1 MAGTTS
7 TIISRRKVLRG
18 MLASGVAVSVPLPRL
33 GAMLNGNGTAYAA
46 GGALP
51 VRFGTWF
58 FGNGIIPSRWNPA
71 RTGTGNDWTL
81 SEQLEPLL
89 EVKPW
94 ISVVTG
100 LNMKSADIA
109 AHQSHPI
116 QALTGAQTGPGIVQ
130 LPTIDQVIGA
140 ITNTGATYPNGLHVG
155 ICSTNGA
162 TGQGL
167 NLSYIKSAAPNPPQL
182 SPAMFFAQLVKYAM
196 PAAGGPA
203 KAPDPELLRRRM
215 VLDAIGE
222 ESKTLRARLGVED
235 QRRLDLHLSGLHQL
249 QGQIMAMEAPKAVG
263 TLADPDKVYANR
275 GADGAITR
283 QRCQAFSDMLVFAL
297 AGDLTRVFTF
307 LFTSPACH
315 GQYTEIG
322 LAATSL
328 HAAYGHRGGPGGVL
342 ACTESFN
349 KGIRFSMSCLSD
361 LLVRMRN
368 TPDGAGNLL
377 DNSAI
382 YTTSCCSEA
391 PTHSGNDFPLL
402 ISGKAGGKLK
412 GDMHVRM
419 VGDNVS
425 KVPYTLLTAFGGTA
439 NSYGLG
445 DSMTQGT
452 ISELLA

>member
-1 MAGTTS
+1 
-7 TIISRRKVLRG
+7 
-18 MLASGVAVSVPLPRL
+18 MLGGGVAVAVPLPRL
-33 GAMLNGNGTAYAA
+33 CGMLNNNGTAYAA

-71 RTGTGNDWTL
+71 RTGVGDKWTL

-89 EVKPW
+89 DVKPW

-100 LNMKSADIA
+100 LNMKSADIN

-116 QALTGAQTGPGIVQ
+116 QALTGAQTGAGIVQ

-140 ITNTGATYPNGLHVG
+140 ITNTGATYANGLHVG

-167 NLSYIKSAAPNPPQL
+167 NLSYIKSAAPNPPEL
-182 SPAMFFAQLVKYAM
+182 SPAKFFGQLVKYAR
-196 PAAGGPA
+196 PSAGPA
-203 KAPDPELLRRRM
+203 TAPDPELLRRRM

-222 ESKTLRARLGVED
+222 ESKALRGRLGVED
-235 QRRLDLHLSGLHQL
+235 QRRLDQHLSGLHQL
-249 QGQIMAMEAPKAVG
+249 QGQIMAMEAPKVVG
-263 TLADPDKVYANR
+263 TIADPDKAYPNR
-275 GADGAITR
+275 GSDGAISR

-297 AGDLTRVFTF
+297 AGDLTRIFSF

-322 LAATSL
+322 LVASTF
-328 HAAYGHRGGPGGVL
+328 HGAYGHRGGPGGV
-342 ACTESFN
+342 AASTEGFN
-349 KGIRFSMSCLSD
+349 KGIRYTMSCLSD
-361 LLVRMRN
+361 LLVRMKN
-368 TPDGAGNLL
+368 TPDGASNLL

-391 PTHSGNDFPLL
+391 PTHSGLDFPLL
-402 ISGKAGGKLK
+402 VSGKAGGKLK
-412 GDMHVRM
+412 GDTHIRL

-425 KVPYTLLTAFGGTA
+425 KVPYTLLTAYGGTA
-439 NSYGLG
+439 KSYGLG
-445 DSMTQGT
+445 DSMTTG
-452 ISELLA
+452 IIPELLA

>member
-1 MAGTTS
+1 MAFSSRTV
-7 TIISRRKVLRG
+7 ISRRKVLRG
-18 MLASGVAVSVPLPRL
+18 MLGAGVAVAVPLPRL
-33 GAMLNGNGTAYAA
+33 GGMLNNNGTAYAA

-58 FGNGIIPSRWNPA
+58 FGNGIIPSRWVPA
-71 RTGTGNDWTL
+71 RTGFGDAWKL
-81 SEQLEPLL
+81 SEQLEPLAP
-89 EVKPW
+89 VKPW

-116 QALTGAQTGPGIVQ
+116 QALTGAQTGSGIVQ

-140 ITNTGATYPNGLHVG
+140 ITNTGATYKNGLHVG

-167 NLSYIKSAAPNPPQL
+167 NLSFNNPSAPNPPEL
-182 SPAMFFAQLVKYAM
+182 SPAKFFATLVKYAT
-196 PAAGGPA
+196 PAGGPA

-222 ESKTLRARLGVED
+222 ESKALRGRLGVDD
-235 QRRLDLHLSGLHQL
+235 QRRLDQHLSGLHQL
-249 QGQIMAMEAPKAVG
+249 QGQIMQMEAPKTTG
-263 TLADPDKVYANR
+263 TITDPDKAYPNR
-275 GADGAITR
+275 GADGSISR
-283 QRCQAFSDMLVFAL
+283 QRTQAFSDLMVFAL
-297 AGDLTRVFTF
+297 AGDLTRIFSF

-322 LAATSL
+322 LAATTF
-328 HAAYGHRGGPGGVL
+328 HGAYGHRGGPGGV
-342 ACTESFN
+342 AASTEGFN
-349 KGIRFSMSCLSD
+349 KGIRYTMTCLSD
-361 LLVRMRN
+361 MLVRMKN

-382 YTTSCCSEA
+382 YTTSCCSES
-391 PTHSGNDFPLL
+391 PTHSGLDFPLL
-402 ISGKAGGKLK
+402 VSGKAGGKLK
-412 GDMHVRM
+412 GDTHVRM

-425 KVPYTLLTAFGGTA
+425 KVPYTLLSAYGGTA
-439 NSYGLG
+439 KSYGLG
-445 DSMTQGT
+445 DSMTTAT
-452 ISELLA
+452 IPELLA